1 MQLGVIG
8 LGRMGG
14 NIVRRLMRAG
24 HDCVVYDRDPEPAKA
39 LAADGAVVAADLRDL
54 VSRLR
59 PPRAV
64 WAMLPAGKITEATLA
79 ELAGLVSRDDIL
91 IDGGNAFWKDDV
103 RRGRQLA
110 EKGIHYMDVG
120 TSGGVHGLERGYCL
134 MIGGDKAAYA
144 RLEPIFR
151 ALAPGRGGI
160 EPTRHRDGRD
170 PTAEHGYLHCGP
182 VGSGHFVKM
191 VHNGIEYG
199 MMQAFAEGFDL
210 LRNASAKDGLPPD
223 YGFEFDL
230 ADIAEVWRRGSVV
243 TSWLLDLT
251 AEALAADDELSA
263 YTGNVSDSG
272 EGRWTVD
279 AAVETATPAE
289 VLTSALFARFRS
301 RVDHTLGEKIL
312 SAMRAGFGGHVE
324 PKPGTALPRGPV
336 AVGAEPVPVAPRASE
351 RVER

>member
-8 LGRMGG
+8 LGRMGA
-14 NIVRRLMRAG
+14 NIVRRLMKAG
-24 HDCVVYDRDPEPAKA
+24 HDCVVYDRDPKPGAA
-39 LAADGAVVAADLRDL
+39 LAGEGAVAASDLADL
-54 VSRLR
+54 VSKLKA
-59 PPRAV
+59 PRAIWV
-64 WAMLPAGKITEATLA
+64 MLPAGEITEATLK
-79 ELAGLVSRDDIL
+79 ELAGLVLPGDTL

-103 RRGRQLA
+103 RRGRELEA
-110 EKGIHYMDVG
+110 KGLHYLDIG

-134 MIGGDKAAYA
+134 MIGGETETVE
-144 RLEPIFR
+144 RLDPIFR
-151 ALAPGRGGI
+151 ALAPGKGEI
-160 EPTRHRDGRD
+160 EPTKHRDGRN
-170 PTAEHGYLHCGP
+170 PRSEQGYLHCGP
-182 VGSGHFVKM
+182 VGAGHFVKM

-210 LRNASAKDGLPPD
+210 LRNASAKQGLPAE
-223 YGFEFDL
+223 YGFDFDV
-230 ADIAEVWRRGSVV
+230 AEIAEVWRRGSVV

-251 AEALAADDELSA
+251 AEALAADEELSA

-301 RVDHTLGEKIL
+301 RTDHTFGEKVL

-324 PKPGTALPRGPV
+324 PKKG
-336 AVGAEPVPVAPRASE
+336 
-351 RVER
+351 